1 MLEVESVVAANSP
14 IIVDQQWSREDE
26 QQMTVEV
33 EQRSVASAKSEIE
46 DDSQS
51 QMYVFVVF
59 LSYKKLKS
67 LDKYTCVHLQGK

>member
-67 LDKYTCVHLQGK
+67 LDEYTCIHLQGK